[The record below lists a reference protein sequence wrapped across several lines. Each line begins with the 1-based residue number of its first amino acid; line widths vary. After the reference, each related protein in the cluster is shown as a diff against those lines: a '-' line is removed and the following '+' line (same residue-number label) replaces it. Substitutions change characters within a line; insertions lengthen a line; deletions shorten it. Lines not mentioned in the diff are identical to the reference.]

1 MTETETTEKIKSPL
15 EIGIERYNA
24 GESYDTLI
32 PYFSQLA
39 ATKSPDSAALLTCL
53 TWLYLLDNQPA
64 KALKSAQKAYK
75 LNARDPQTLINLSL
89 AMLENKSKGVRQH
102 IDIVQEICLKFP
114 EIKQEIKETLDD
126 GLTRKPDWKNLV
138 KVKDWLFNI

>member
-1 MTETETTEKIKSPL
+1 MNMTETETIKSPL

-32 PYFSQLA
+32 SYFSQLVEP
-39 ATKSPDSAALLTCL
+39 KSKDSAALLTCL
-53 TWLYLLDNQPA
+53 TWLYLLDNQPV
-64 KALKSAQKAYK
+64 KALKSSQKAYK
-75 LNARDPQTLINLSL
+75 LNARDPQTLVNLSL
-89 AMLENKSKGVRQH
+89 AMLENKAKGVRQH
-102 IDIVQEICLKFP
+102 IDMVQEMCLKFP